1 MLGPRHSVVLW
12 TKCILEHLTKQ
23 GLGTKTVTV
32 IMEYSIFFFFWLLP
46 RLGQYQG
53 MSEDG
58 VQRGGENAQLFTQL
72 ETLMQYSFSNS

>member
-1 MLGPRHSVVLW
+1 
-12 TKCILEHLTKQ
+12 
-23 GLGTKTVTV
+23 
-32 IMEYSIFFFFWLLP
+32 MEYSIFFFFWLLP